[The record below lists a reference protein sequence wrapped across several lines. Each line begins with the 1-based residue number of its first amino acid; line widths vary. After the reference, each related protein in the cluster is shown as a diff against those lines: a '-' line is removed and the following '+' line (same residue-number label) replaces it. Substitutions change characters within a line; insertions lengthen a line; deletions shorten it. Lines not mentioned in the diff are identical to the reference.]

1 MDSGSGENAK
11 KESEYIKVAV
21 ALVLVVLV
29 VLGLVCYQDWE
40 KEQYAYRVQVMHEC
54 APKGELVFADD
65 NGAPPISFVDH
76 DGVYKGIMKDYM
88 NEMAIELGVDIVE
101 KPCDFD
107 DALLALQNNQSDFC
121 SMMINDERKE
131 YLVFSDPIYTLR
143 SVLVQKKSTNYQLKD
158 LNGLR
163 VATQQGDFA
172 NDYMK
177 KQYPGAKLVYVS
189 NIREALGLLT
199 LGNVDMVVGDEPV
212 ISYYIEQSGL
222 NESMYILGKALYEGQ
237 VCLGMPR
244 EKAAMVPYVNQAIA
258 NIKVK
263 GQLQKI
269 QQKWFGLSTPL
280 MEDKSKEHAME
291 GFVMAGMVIL
301 VLFVLIHMYSLQKQ
315 VKLRTKDLE
324 KALELAKKADQAKT
338 AFLFNMSHDIRTP
351 MNAILGYTDL
361 LKDNLGNVEKSADYL
376 AKIKESGD
384 FLLTLINN
392 VLEMARIES
401 GHMTLDEV
409 PCSLADIFASIG
421 NIYAEMFRGKKI
433 KVAKNLQFHSKYVY
447 CDKLKITEIFVNLV
461 SNALKY
467 TPEGGTISVDVEEI
481 PCDREGYTTI
491 RAVIADTGIGMSEE
505 FQQVLFEVFTRER
518 NSAGN
523 RIEGTG
529 LGMPIVKKLVTL
541 MGGTI
546 EVKSKLGEGSA
557 FTITISHRIAED
569 VVMEDKKETSQDLK
583 VLQGRR
589 ILLAEDND
597 LNAEIAMEILKKYGL
612 QVERAE
618 DGAICVEMLKQ
629 HEDEYY
635 DLILMDVQMP
645 NMDGYTACRTI
656 RELKDTAKS
665 SIPVIAMTANAFA
678 EDRENALAAGMNE
691 HIAKPLDV
699 EKILE
704 ILIKFLEKQ

>member
-1 MDSGSGENAK
+1 
-11 KESEYIKVAV
+11 
-21 ALVLVVLV
+21 
-29 VLGLVCYQDWE
+29 
-40 KEQYAYRVQVMHEC
+40 
-54 APKGELVFADD
+54 
-65 NGAPPISFVDH
+65 
-76 DGVYKGIMKDYM
+76 
-88 NEMAIELGVDIVE
+88 
-101 KPCDFD
+101 
-107 DALLALQNNQSDFC
+107 
-121 SMMINDERKE
+121 
-131 YLVFSDPIYTLR
+131 
-143 SVLVQKKSTNYQLKD
+143 
-158 LNGLR
+158 
-163 VATQQGDFA
+163 
-172 NDYMK
+172 
-177 KQYPGAKLVYVS
+177 
-189 NIREALGLLT
+189 
-199 LGNVDMVVGDEPV
+199 MVV
-212 ISYYIEQSGL
+212 
-222 NESMYILGKALYEGQ
+222 
-237 VCLGMPR
+237 
-244 EKAAMVPYVNQAIA
+244 
-258 NIKVK
+258 
-263 GQLQKI
+263 
-269 QQKWFGLSTPL
+269 
-280 MEDKSKEHAME
+280 
-291 GFVMAGMVIL
+291 
-301 VLFVLIHMYSLQKQ
+301 QKQ

-597 LNAEIAMEILKKYGL
+597 LNAEIAMEILKKYGGVL
-612 QVERAE
+612 PLISAQKYNLYLKEVARMAGISRPVTSHWARHTGATLLLNAGVRLEVVARVLGHSSTEMTRKVYAKLLDDTVAREMMKAE
-618 DGAICVEMLKQ
+618 
-629 HEDEYY
+629 
-635 DLILMDVQMP
+635 
-645 NMDGYTACRTI
+645 
-656 RELKDTAKS
+656 
-665 SIPVIAMTANAFA
+665 
-678 EDRENALAAGMNE
+678 
-691 HIAKPLDV
+691 
-699 EKILE
+699 EKL
-704 ILIKFLEKQ
+704 